1 MIGTGGFLNPLDT
14 IKQLGVKK
22 GMIIA
27 DFGCGAGYFSIP
39 LAKLV
44 GGEGKVFAF
53 DVLET
58 ALESVK
64 GRARLEGLFNIET
77 RRCDLEKENSSG
89 LENDSIDLVV
99 MANIL
104 FQSDDKNGIIKE
116 AHRILKNEG
125 QVIIIDWK
133 PEQPMGPKADSIV
146 SIESIKEIA
155 QTLGLKF
162 LNDLSIDKYHWGV
175 IFSK

>member
-1 MIGTGGFLNPLDT
+1 MVGTGGFLNPLDT
-14 IKQLGVKK
+14 IKQLDVKK

-39 LAKLV
+39 LAKVV
-44 GGEGKVFAF
+44 GEEGKVFSF

-58 ALESVK
+58 AIESVK

-77 RRCDLEKENSSG
+77 RRRDLEKENSSG
-89 LENDSIDLVV
+89 LENNFVDLVI

-104 FQSDDKNGIIKE
+104 FQSEHKNDIIKE

-125 QVIIIDWK
+125 QMVMIDWK
-133 PEQPMGPKADSIV
+133 PEQPMGPKADFIV

-155 QTLGLKF
+155 QNLGLRF
-162 LNDLSIDKYHWGV
+162 SNDLSVDKYHWGI
-175 IFSK
+175 IFKK